1 MSPTR
6 RQALAQLAGLAAL
19 PLTRWR
25 FTADDPLDGTIAD
38 YQAGR
43 RRGAWTAADV
53 TARALERCRTDGA
66 AWRAIDMLSPTA
78 LEEARAADGRLRAGR
93 LRGPLDGVPVFSKSI
108 YDMSGFP
115 TTGSSA

>member
-19 PLTRWR
+19 PLTRWT
-25 FTADDPLDGTIAD
+25 FAEDDPLDGTIAE

-43 RRGAWTAADV
+43 RRGEWTAVEV
-53 TARALERCRTDGA
+53 TARALDRCRAEGA
-66 AWRAIDMLSPTA
+66 RWRAIDALAETA
-78 LEEARAADGRLRAGR
+78 LDDARAADARLRAGR
-93 LRGPLDGVPVFSKSI
+93 MRGLLDGVPVFAKAI
-108 YDMSGFP
+108 YDFAGLP